1 MILSDIDI
9 KEAIKD
15 KNIIITPP
23 PDDTQIQSSAL
34 DLRLGTEF
42 KAYDEKLF
50 KIKGVDVVIDYSD
63 LDSFAAVEGY
73 LKDLPKEHDG
83 SVIIKPHTFVLAK
96 TLEIIKLPIKS
107 QLAAR
112 VEGRSSIARLGLTV
126 HLSAPTIHAGFIG
139 RITLEIIN
147 HGSCSIKLDPKRDK
161 ICQLIFEQLKSIP
174 SKANL
179 SQFHEQRSVVGKT
192 KR

>member
-1 MILSDIDI
+1 MILSDVDI
-9 KEAIKD
+9 KDALKT
-15 KNIIITPP
+15 KKIILIPP

-42 KAYDEKLF
+42 KSYNEKLL
-50 KIKGVDVVIDYSD
+50 KVKGIGVVIDYSD
-63 LDSFAAVEGY
+63 LDSFAAIEEY
-73 LKDLPKEHDG
+73 LEDLPKEHDG
-83 SVIIKPHTFVLAK
+83 SVIIKPHTFILAK
-96 TLEIIKLPIKS
+96 TLEIVKLPLKS

-126 HLSAPTIHAGFIG
+126 HLSAPTIHAGFMG

-147 HGSCSIKLDPKRDK
+147 HGYCSIKLDPKRDK
-161 ICQLIFEQLKSIP
+161 ICQLIFEELKSIP

-179 SQFHEQRSVVGKT
+179 SQFHGQKTVVGKT
-192 KR
+192 K